1 MEYLVGIVL
10 ALVVAVFARVTGPG
24 SSRRAWPRTACSTC
38 CTGWW
43 WPGFCLT
50 YDVGAAAF
58 LAWLLLR
65 AKLTEARLTSLR
77 L

>member
-38 CTGWW
+38 FTAWW
-43 WPGFCLT
+43 WSIPACRRGGRGS
-50 YDVGAAAF
+50 V
-58 LAWLLLR
+58 
-65 AKLTEARLTSLR
+65 
-77 L
+77 

>member
-1 MEYLVGIVL
+1 VFDVL
-10 ALVVAVFARVTGPG
+10 HGLVVANPG
-24 SSRRAWPRTACSTC
+24 VPP
-38 CTGWW
+38 W